1 VATTLSR
8 RDRVRAATV
17 TEIKDTARRIL
28 VAEGPDGLSLR
39 AIAREM
45 GMTAPALYRYFPSR
59 EDLIGALIADLYDEL
74 TAAISTAAGAA
85 GDAAG
90 RIAGAA
96 TRGAAGN
103 PARGTAGDAAGGID
117 GAAARGAAGNPARGT
132 AGDAAGGIDGAAARG
147 AAGNLARGT
156 ARGVG
161 GGAAAGETAGGDP
174 RAGITAASRAFRAWA
189 LAHPREFGLLFGSPI
204 PGIDA
209 HSDDSPAGL
218 ASERFGQ
225 VFGDLVARIYLA
237 SPFPVPA
244 EDEMDPDLRRQL
256 RDWCSALPVELP
268 VGAGQV
274 FLSCWIRLYGMVA
287 LEVFGHVQFALPDA
301 EPLFEAELRDLAVKL
316 GFGRSTAP

>member
-96 TRGAAGN
+96 T
-103 PARGTAGDAAGGID
+103 
-117 GAAARGAAGNPARGT
+117 RGAAGNPARGT

-244 EDEMDPDLRRQL
+244 EDEMDPELRRQL
-256 RDWCSALPVELP
+256 RDWCSGLPVELP